1 MFLTLSYLLLSVSLI
16 GVMLVFAF
24 YPFIL
29 FLSSLFKHEYDN
41 HQDIKEYYISLIVV
55 VRNAEDL
62 IKDKIENCLSLHYPS
77 KKLEV
82 IFYSDGSTDNTN
94 QIIHS
99 YKDKGI
105 KFFHST
111 EHRGKIDAIN
121 AAVKQCSGEILVLTD
136 ADALLEA
143 EALNNMMRHY
153 IHPSMGG
160 VCGQR
165 VISNDR
171 STTVSSQEKYI
182 KLDTAV
188 KILESKLRRIT
199 SNDGKIYSLRRRLFK
214 PIETGVTD
222 DLFTCLTVIRQG
234 YSFVFEPEARAFIKV
249 PSRTPA
255 HEIQRRQRIVAQSLR
270 GIFILKDLLN
280 PFRYGF
286 FSLGLFINKVLRRVL
301 PVFLLLIFFSTLY
314 LSFSSIWL
322 ALFLFIQSV
331 FYALSLVHLSVNKLA
346 LQHASLKKMNKGLE
360 LIFYFCIGN
369 AGTLLG
375 FITFLSGKKIKKWD
389 PVKSD

>member
-1 MFLTLSYLLLSVSLI
+1 M
-16 GVMLVFAF
+16 VFVI

-29 FLSSLFKHEYDN
+29 LLSSLFIHQYDD
-41 HQDIKEYYISLIVV
+41 HQDINEYYISLIVV

-99 YKDKGI
+99 YKDRRI
-105 KFFHST
+105 KFFHSV
-111 EHRGKIDAIN
+111 EHKGKIDAIN

-153 IHPSMGG
+153 IDPSIGG

-165 VISNDR
+165 VIFNDR
-171 STTVSSQEKYI
+171 SATVSSQEKYI

-199 SNDGKIYSLRRRLFK
+199 SNDGKIYSLRRKLFK
-214 PIETGVTD
+214 PIEVGVTD

-234 YSFVFEPEARAFIKV
+234 YSFIFEPEARALIKV
-249 PSRTPA
+249 PSRTPN
-255 HEIQRRQRIVAQSLR
+255 HEIKRRQRIVAQSLR
-270 GIFILKDLLN
+270 GIFIQKDLLN

-286 FSLGLFINKVLRRVL
+286 FSLGLFINKVLRRML
-301 PVFLLLIFFSTLY
+301 PVFLLLIFFTTLY
-314 LSFSSIWL
+314 LSFSFIWL
-322 ALFLFIQSV
+322 TLFLFIQSI
-331 FYALSLVHLSVNKLA
+331 FYALSLVYLKVNKLPW
-346 LQHASLKKMNKGLE
+346 QHTLLKKMKKGLE

>member
-1 MFLTLSYLLLSVSLI
+1 MLLTPAYLLLSVSLI
-16 GVMLVFAF
+16 GVMLVFLI
-24 YPFIL
+24 YPFTL
-29 FLSSLFKHEYDN
+29 LLSSFFIRECDN
-41 HQDIKEYYISLIVV
+41 HQDINEYFISLIVV
-55 VRNAEDL
+55 VRNAEEL

-77 KKLEV
+77 EKLEI

-99 YKDKGI
+99 FKDKGI
-105 KFFHST
+105 RFFHSGK
-111 EHRGKIDAIN
+111 HRGKIDAIN
-121 AAVKQCSGEILVLTD
+121 AAVRQCSGEILVLTD

-143 EALNNMMRHY
+143 DALKNMMRHY
-153 IHPSMGG
+153 IHPRIGG

-165 VISNDR
+165 VIFNDR

-182 KLDTAV
+182 KLDTTV
-188 KILESKLRRIT
+188 KILESKLHWIT

-214 PIETGVTD
+214 PIERGVTD

-234 YSFVFEPEARAFIKV
+234 YSFIFEPEARALIKV
-249 PSRTPA
+249 PSRTPG
-255 HEIQRRQRIVAQSLR
+255 HEIKRRQRIVAQSLR
-270 GIFILKDLLN
+270 GIFIQKGLLN

-286 FSLGLFINKVLRRVL
+286 FSLGLFINKILRRIL
-301 PVFLLLIFFSTLY
+301 PVFLILIFFTTLY
-314 LSFSSIWL
+314 LSFNSIWL
-322 ALFLFIQSV
+322 TLFLLIQAM
-331 FYALSLVHLSVNKLA
+331 FYVLSLVYLIVNKLSW
-346 LQHASLKKMNKGLE
+346 HHTSLKKIQKGLE

-375 FITFLSGKKIKKWD
+375 LITFLSGKKIKKWD

>member
-1 MFLTLSYLLLSVSLI
+1 MFLTLSYLLLSFSLI
-16 GVMLVFAF
+16 GVMLVFVI

-29 FLSSLFKHEYDN
+29 FLSSLFKHGYDN
-41 HQDIKEYYISLIVV
+41 YQDIKEYYISLIVV
-55 VRNAEDL
+55 VRNAENL
-62 IKDKIENCLSLHYPS
+62 IKDKIENCLSLHYPPE
-77 KKLEV
+77 KLE
-82 IFYSDGSTDNTN
+82 IIIYSDGSTDNTN

-99 YKDKGI
+99 YKGKGI
-105 KFFHST
+105 KFFYSK

-121 AAVKQCSGEILVLTD
+121 ATVKQCSGEILVLTD
-136 ADALLEA
+136 ADALLES

-153 IHPSMGG
+153 VYPSMGG

-165 VISNDR
+165 VISDDR
-171 STTVSSQEKYI
+171 SITVSSQEKYI

-188 KILESKLRRIT
+188 KILESKLRRLT
-199 SNDGKIYSLRRRLFK
+199 SNDGKLYSLRRRLFK
-214 PIETGVTD
+214 PIEAGVTD

-234 YSFVFEPEARAFIKV
+234 YDFIFEPGARAFIKI
-249 PSRTPA
+249 PSRSPD
-255 HEIQRRQRIVAQSLR
+255 HEIKRRQRIVAQSLR
-270 GIFILKDLLN
+270 GIFIQKDLLN

-322 ALFLFIQSV
+322 SLFLFIQLML
-331 FYALSLVHLSVNKLA
+331 YALSLVYLRVNRLPW
-346 LQHASLKKMNKGLE
+346 QHALLKKIKKGLE

-375 FITFLSGKKIKKWD
+375 LITFLSGKKIQKWE